1 MNNQNYLTELE
12 DIIEV
17 IKIDSNK
24 SYIIGNQSYDLAS
37 NNNKNKYLNLDS
49 RNSTDFQKQSL
60 LETLGNHLYQ
70 IFHCKQN
77 INQQIFTNQN
87 YFDNRNFVE
96 LLSNANTGIGTWDP
110 GWEVSKIENNGRF
123 IVVKK
128 NDLNLWIFPYQ
139 FNPFD
144 SDQIRV
150 GKKGYILMV
159 KEFRELLPG
168 FYMAN
173 GNISLDEHTSIV
185 RIYWNIVSDGAI
197 YLMKSLTTEL
207 NRAMIPFQFKIL
219 NNTNYFIRAD
229 AGVLYLNKKDLEKST
244 GALSKIYNNI
254 KSFLKVD
261 TPLFAKRLATGISF
275 AEDPQN
281 GESFGQNRSRILSE
295 SIYEIYKKNISKK
308 KDKIKE
314 VRNYFEIKNIDI
326 NRPYLKDLKSIDE
339 YEKILNGVF
348 D

>member
-1 MNNQNYLTELE
+1 
-12 DIIEV
+12 
-17 IKIDSNK
+17 
-24 SYIIGNQSYDLAS
+24 
-37 NNNKNKYLNLDS
+37 
-49 RNSTDFQKQSL
+49 
-60 LETLGNHLYQ
+60 
-70 IFHCKQN
+70 
-77 INQQIFTNQN
+77 
-87 YFDNRNFVE
+87 
-96 LLSNANTGIGTWDP
+96 
-110 GWEVSKIENNGRF
+110 
-123 IVVKK
+123 
-128 NDLNLWIFPYQ
+128 
-139 FNPFD
+139 
-144 SDQIRV
+144 
-150 GKKGYILMV
+150 
-159 KEFRELLPG
+159 
-168 FYMAN
+168 
-173 GNISLDEHTSIV
+173 
-185 RIYWNIVSDGAI
+185 
-197 YLMKSLTTEL
+197 MKSLTTEL